1 MKLESEKIKKRK
13 PWHTKAK
20 NCSAGACPEDEIA
33 QNEEIERKSQWLLG
47 HMLWNLLVHV
57 LHLVPLKV
65 DVRWQEAITV
75 NAYLFSDHQMISLN
89 FSDQKAQSMNPE
101 LRIKWPKT

>member
-1 MKLESEKIKKRK
+1 
-13 PWHTKAK
+13 
-20 NCSAGACPEDEIA
+20 
-33 QNEEIERKSQWLLG
+33 
-47 HMLWNLLVHV
+47 MLWNLLVHV

-89 FSDQKAQSMNPE
+89 FSDQKA
-101 LRIKWPKT
+101 

>member
-33 QNEEIERKSQWLLG
+33 QNEEIERKS
-47 HMLWNLLVHV
+47 
-57 LHLVPLKV
+57 
-65 DVRWQEAITV
+65 
-75 NAYLFSDHQMISLN
+75 
-89 FSDQKAQSMNPE
+89 
-101 LRIKWPKT
+101 